1 MTFQDLPADWPSMAL
16 TDPRITDDV
25 LDLMVSGHDRD
36 RGAIILLLC
45 DPADRLVQPFAV
57 GQLDDPQE
65 AWTHREIIEP
75 FAEALTKIEPEGS
88 ILVAIA
94 RGRGLA
100 ITDDDRA
107 WHQAAIDA
115 CRDSGV
121 RLLGVHVVTHSG
133 PARLSDYASVHHES

>member
-1 MTFQDLPADWPSMAL
+1 MTFQDLPAEWPSMAL

-25 LDLMVSGHDRD
+25 LDLMVSSRDRD

-45 DPADRLVQPFAV
+45 DAADRLIQPCAV
-57 GQLDDPQE
+57 GELDDPQE
-65 AWTHREIIEP
+65 ARTHREILEP
-75 FAEALTKIEPEGS
+75 FARALKNIEPEGS
-88 ILVAIA
+88 LLVAIA

-115 CRDSGV
+115 CRDSRV
-121 RLLGVHVVTHSG
+121 RVLGVHVVTHSG
-133 PARLSDYASVHHES
+133 SARLPGIHPSCAAM